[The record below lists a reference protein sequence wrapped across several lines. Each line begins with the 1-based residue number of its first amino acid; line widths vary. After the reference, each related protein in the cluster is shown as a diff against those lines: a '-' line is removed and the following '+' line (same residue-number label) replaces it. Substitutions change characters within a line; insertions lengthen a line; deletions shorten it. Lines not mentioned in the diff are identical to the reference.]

1 MKLLSQLQIA
11 ECLSQQDCSCADAA
25 ITDWSWY
32 SAASFCS
39 IYTHV
44 FNWNQFNGM
53 NVLFAPHRTI
63 GYIVTQVPLV
73 KRLSLHLLY
82 PTYMYV

>member
-11 ECLSQQDCSCADAA
+11 ECVSQPTAVQTQQSQ
-25 ITDWSWY
+25 TGPGTVQPV
-32 SAASFCS
+32 SAPFTLMCLTGISLTGCMS
-39 IYTHV
+39 S
-44 FNWNQFNGM
+44 
-53 NVLFAPHRTI
+53 PHRTI